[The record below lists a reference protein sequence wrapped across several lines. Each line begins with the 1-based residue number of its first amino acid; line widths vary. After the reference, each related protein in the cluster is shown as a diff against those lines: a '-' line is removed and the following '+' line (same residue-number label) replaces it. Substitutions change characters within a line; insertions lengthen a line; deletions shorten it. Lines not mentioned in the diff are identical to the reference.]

1 MSPNHARLLA
11 APLLL
16 VILSLSPHRA
26 VAASLDQMERSTVRI
41 ICQTD
46 PNSVD
51 TGSGFVVANDRVSYI
66 ATNDHVIACAK
77 GNPADLSVLGSDSQ
91 QLPVEIVWEDAHKDI
106 AIISAPL
113 TLDRPAVTIADTSGV
128 SAGDPVIAVGFP
140 GAADDLVNTAEV
152 AVPTVTKGNIERIV
166 IDQDNGSRMF
176 QQSAP
181 TNPGNSGGPLFDQQG
196 DIIGINELKSLTNAV
211 TVENGQPTV
220 ERVTEGEGI
229 GGAIDIDELIRP
241 MEAQAI
247 PFKMATPADETLIIL
262 GGAGLGLVIA
272 AAAILLL
279 LRDRRRRAAPGAP
292 VAQAR
297 QAQGSGSRGIVRVIE
312 GSLSGM
318 EVTVTAALVVG
329 RDPKQAQ
336 LVFPAGEAKVS
347 RRHCEIRYDSETGLF
362 EVRDCGSTHGTF
374 IAEGSAPPR
383 RLGAN
388 VPERLGPGKKLLVG
402 GSANCLL
409 LGLAG

>member
-1 MSPNHARLLA
+1 MSPTHARLLA
-11 APLLL
+11 VPLLPL
-16 VILSLSPHRA
+16 ILSLSAHRA
-26 VAASLDQMERSTVRI
+26 VAESLDQMEQSTVRI
-41 ICQTD
+41 LCQTD
-46 PNSVD
+46 PNSLD

-77 GNPADLSVLGSDSQ
+77 GNAADLSVLGSDSQ
-91 QLPVEIVWEDAHKDI
+91 QLPLEIVWEDAHKDI
-106 AIISAPL
+106 AIVSAPL
-113 TLDRPAVTIADTSGV
+113 TLDRPAVTVADTSGV
-128 SAGDPVIAVGFP
+128 DAGDPVIAVGFP
-140 GAADDLVNTAEV
+140 GAADDLVNTAQV
-152 AVPTVTKGNIERIV
+152 SVPTVTKGNIERIV

-196 DIIGINELKSLTNAV
+196 DVIGINELKSLSDAL

-229 GGAIDIDELIRP
+229 GGAIDIDELVRP

-247 PFKMATPADETLIIL
+247 PFRMARPTDGPVIVVV
-262 GGAGLGLVIA
+262 GAGLGLAILT
-272 AAAILLL
+272 AAIAL
-279 LRDRRRRAAPGAP
+279 RRRYRRRPAAPGAP
-292 VAQAR
+292 AMPAR
-297 QAQGSGSRGIVRVIE
+297 GDRPRGIVRVIE

-318 EVTVTAALVVG
+318 EVTVTAALIVG
-329 RDPKQAQ
+329 RDPQQAQ

-347 RRHCEIRYDSETGLF
+347 RRHCEIRYDSATGLF

-409 LGLAG
+409 LG